1 MLSLIVI
8 LLPSLAVSSRSL
20 FERSHSRTL
29 SFSFFPIMKKFI
41 LLVAAVMLTT
51 STACTKKVS
60 SRDRQAT
67 VSESTTA
74 AAQQASAVPS
84 VVKSLPTSLTGKEI
98 LPALAKNYSGKVVLI
113 DFWAT
118 WCGPCRMAMKTIDE
132 IKPQLQEKGCV
143 FVYITGEISP
153 MEDWT
158 PMIQEISGDHYRL
171 TDAQWDALCQELNL
185 PGIPSYLILGKDGK
199 RAWDNMSEGGYPG
212 SERLQNEIETALT
225 K

>member
-8 LLPSLAVSSRSL
+8 LLPSLAIFSRFQ
-20 FERSHSRTL
+20 FETFHSRTL
-29 SFSFFPIMKKFI
+29 SFPFFPIMKKMI
-41 LLVAAVMLTT
+41 LLVAAAMLTA

-60 SRDRQAT
+60 SRDAQSPAT
-67 VSESTTA
+67 ESATA
-74 AAQQASAVPS
+74 AAQQATAVPS

-98 LPALAKNYSGKVVLI
+98 LPALAKNYPGKVVLI

-143 FVYITGEISP
+143 FVYLTGETSP

-158 PMIQEISGDHYRL
+158 PMIQNISGDHYRL
-171 TDAQWDALCQELNL
+171 TDAQWEGLCQELNI

-199 RAWDNMSEGGYPG
+199 RAWDNLSEGGYPG

>member
-1 MLSLIVI
+1 
-8 LLPSLAVSSRSL
+8 
-20 FERSHSRTL
+20 
-29 SFSFFPIMKKFI
+29 MKKFI

-98 LPALAKNYSGKVVLI
+98 LPALAKNYPGKVVLI

-118 WCGPCRMAMKTIDE
+118 DRKS
-132 IKPQLQEKGCV
+132 V
-143 FVYITGEISP
+143 V
-153 MEDWT
+153 
-158 PMIQEISGDHYRL
+158 
-171 TDAQWDALCQELNL
+171 
-185 PGIPSYLILGKDGK
+185 
-199 RAWDNMSEGGYPG
+199 
-212 SERLQNEIETALT
+212 
-225 K
+225 

>member
-1 MLSLIVI
+1 MNRFLTLCAALLMAGAASCNGRPDTPQAQPADVQTVAVQADTAKFHVKTIDASLRGN
-8 LLPSLAVSSRSL
+8 A
-20 FERSHSRTL
+20 TL
-29 SFSFFPIMKKFI
+29 KAI
-41 LLVAAVMLTT
+41 
-51 STACTKKVS
+51 
-60 SRDRQAT
+60 
-67 VSESTTA
+67 
-74 AAQQASAVPS
+74 AAQYA
-84 VVKSLPTSLTGKEI
+84 
-98 LPALAKNYSGKVVLI
+98 GKVVLI

-118 WCGPCRMAMKTIDE
+118 WCGPCRMAMKELDT
-132 IKPQLQEKGCV
+132 IKPELAKKGCV
-143 FVYITGEISP
+143 FVYVTGETSP

-171 TDAQWDALCQELNL
+171 TDAQWDALGQELNL